1 MLFDNFNK
9 SSVLALEKEM
19 NEKAIIIGENLFDKI
34 NNLQHD

>member
-9 SSVLALEKEM
+9 LPVLVSEKEM
-19 NEKAIIIGENLFDKI
+19 NEKAIIIDENLFDKI